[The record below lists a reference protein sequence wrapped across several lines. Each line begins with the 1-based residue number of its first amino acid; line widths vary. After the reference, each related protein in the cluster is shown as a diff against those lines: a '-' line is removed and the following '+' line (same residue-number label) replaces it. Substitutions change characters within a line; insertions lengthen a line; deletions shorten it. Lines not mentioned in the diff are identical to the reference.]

1 MSGAV
6 QSFYHACGLSI
17 GSDLPV
23 AGLRPTAVDGDPD
36 VIVSLRGGLEPD
48 RRPGARALWYLSPE
62 LDAGGR
68 PEMTIETDH
77 HGYWLTYNG
86 EATFFV
92 DRAGARIVA
101 HRPGSVSDVEA
112 AGYLAGSVLAF
123 VLRLRGAVPL
133 HASAIVVDGQALLFI
148 GDPWAGKST
157 TIAAFSTIGCPVL
170 ADDIV
175 RIDAGAGGIIAYPG
189 HPRLHLWSDSAAAL
203 FGMANEGL
211 DVEYEKHVLD
221 LPAAGCQVQTTAL
234 PVGAV
239 YVLDGR
245 LKNHA
250 GLPSIE
256 RLTPSA
262 AVVALTR
269 HTYGG
274 CFLDQPMRA
283 REFDTLCQLADRVP
297 VRQLRFGD
305 DLAALPASCEILAAR
320 HTR

>member
-1 MSGAV
+1 
-6 QSFYHACGLSI
+6 
-17 GSDLPV
+17 
-23 AGLRPTAVDGDPD
+23 
-36 VIVSLRGGLEPD
+36 
-48 RRPGARALWYLSPE
+48 
-62 LDAGGR
+62 
-68 PEMTIETDH
+68 
-77 HGYWLTYNG
+77 
-86 EATFFV
+86 
-92 DRAGARIVA
+92 
-101 HRPGSVSDVEA
+101 
-112 AGYLAGSVLAF
+112 
-123 VLRLRGAVPL
+123 
-133 HASAIVVDGQALLFI
+133 
-148 GDPWAGKST
+148 
-157 TIAAFSTIGCPVL
+157 
-170 ADDIV
+170 
-175 RIDAGAGGIIAYPG
+175 
-189 HPRLHLWSDSAAAL
+189 
-203 FGMANEGL
+203 
-211 DVEYEKHVLD
+211 
-221 LPAAGCQVQTTAL
+221 L

-320 HTR
+320 HIR